1 MSASSAVNGQ
11 GNTAWSDSL
20 VDVQVDAGLDAL
32 KASLEAGF
40 EQFGKVRSD
49 PNLDAL
55 RKSPRF
61 DPLVDE
67 YDEPVI
73 SSGAIK
79 CAPLQSVARCA
90 LRSPEAAVTDMSM
103 MLGATGL

>member
-1 MSASSAVNGQ
+1 M
-11 GNTAWSDSL
+11 
-20 VDVQVDAGLDAL
+20 DAGLDAL

-73 SSGAIK
+73 SSSAIK
-79 CAPLQSVARCA
+79 CATLHSLAYCA
-90 LRSPEAAVTDMSM
+90 LTIPGAA
-103 MLGATGL
+103 LLLWLIRLI